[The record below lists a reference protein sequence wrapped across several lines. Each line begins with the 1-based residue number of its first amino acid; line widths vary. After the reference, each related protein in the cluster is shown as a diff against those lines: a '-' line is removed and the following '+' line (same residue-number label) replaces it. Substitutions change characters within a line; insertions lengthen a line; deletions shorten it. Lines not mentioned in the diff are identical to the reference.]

1 MKTESYFA
9 EAITLVVLLIIFMI
23 AYLDEQ
29 YEIEDLQKENAILKH
44 QCDSLQVGIDTTWFL
59 LKVNLDNIN
68 VRPDSLRIKVY
79 GVK

>member
-44 QCDSLQVGIDTTWFL
+44 QCDSLQVGIDTTGYL
-59 LKVNLDNIN
+59 IYKE
-68 VRPDSLRIKVY
+68 LRNANYK
-79 GVK
+79 